1 MPGIPE
7 TTPSSDPAEI
17 MALMFNP
24 VSLQTV
30 IFPLFSYLLGIGVL
44 LYDIITFFIAV
55 SNGTRDQYKPVG
67 SRLGFAALN
76 GGVPP
81 PLLQRSGSFSLAP
94 PDPSLDLLS
103 NVLSAISS
111 SQSRFAQGNGAPVA
125 TNGLSAT

>member
-1 MPGIPE
+1 MSVTNFLTMPGIPE

-76 GGVPP
+76 GGGASPS
-81 PLLQRSGSFSLAP
+81 LQQRSGSMSPVP
-94 PDPSLDLLS
+94 PEPSLDLLS
-103 NVLSAISS
+103 NVLAAISS
-111 SQSRFAQGNGAPVA
+111 PGQFGPNNG
-125 TNGLSAT
+125 